1 MLYMALEPYV
11 RRRWPQSLISWTRAL
26 AGSIRDPLLGGHVL
40 IGTAIG
46 VGFVVLQALYTI
58 VSFQKGIAPYIST
71 PTLRLGP
78 MVGSWLGNFRDATTV
93 TLGLFFLFFLLRAIF
108 RRDWL
113 AAAMFVALDAAPG
126 LLSNP
131 RIGIPQGFLSAITI
145 LILWLLIRFG
155 VLPLAVSI
163 VVEYLLDSFPI
174 TSDFSA
180 WYAGASILALA
191 TVLAIGLWSFRV
203 ALGGRELWKEDFLD

>member
-1 MLYMALEPYV
+1 
-11 RRRWPQSLISWTRAL
+11 
-26 AGSIRDPLLGGHVL
+26 
-40 IGTAIG
+40 
-46 VGFVVLQALYTI
+46 
-58 VSFQKGIAPYIST
+58 
-71 PTLRLGP
+71 
-78 MVGSWLGNFRDATTV
+78 
-93 TLGLFFLFFLLRAIF
+93 
-108 RRDWL
+108 
-113 AAAMFVALDAAPG
+113 MFVALDDAPG